1 MALFCHMSQG
11 FPYPGFSAKAQRE
24 QSAWEL
30 RGLPMA
36 LSVLKMQLEIF
47 VYAGNSIKFHELLGF
62 CDF

>member
-1 MALFCHMSQG
+1 MAIFCHMSQG
-11 FPYPGFSAKAQRE
+11 FPYSGFSAKAQRE

-47 VYAGNSIKFHELLGF
+47 V
-62 CDF
+62 